1 MTDLIRLSAC
11 EIVALLDQGSIT
23 PGELLDVLEVRVSQV
38 NERINALPTLCFE
51 RARDYADRLMVLPMT
66 NRGLLRGLPVPI
78 KDLTMVAGVRT
89 TFGSKIH
96 EYMIP
101 EISDVLVET
110 LESNGGIVYAKSNTP
125 EFGAGGNTFNDVF
138 GSTRNPHDLNRTAGG
153 SSGGAAAALAS
164 GMAWLAHGSD
174 LAGSL
179 RTPASFCGVSSL
191 RPSPGLIASGPSAL
205 LFEVQ
210 FQQGPMA
217 RNILDLALFTDALVG
232 ESSMA
237 GLCKPLPKESFSSA
251 AARPQRPVRVA
262 FSNDLGVTKTSPEV
276 LSVCQ
281 MAMVELEQNG
291 ITVEYNQPDLTGVD
305 EVFDVSRALGYAIT
319 LGENLDATRHLL
331 KPELVWNVEQG
342 LSLDSAAIRRS
353 MITQA
358 QLFERAAKFM
368 QDYDL
373 LICPAAIV
381 PAIPVEERYLGYSQ
395 GVEISDYYR
404 WLAITYAITVITLPV
419 ITIPC
424 GKTPDGLPIGLQLIG
439 SPHGD
444 QHLFSLASYIEQLL
458 EYDTRPINP
467 LGQHENN
474 NSG

>member
-11 EIVALLDQGSIT
+11 EVVALLDQGSIM
-23 PGELLDVLEVRVSQV
+23 PSEALDALEARITDVDGC
-38 NERINALPTLCFE
+38 INALPTLCFE
-51 RARDYADRLMVLPMT
+51 RAYEHADRLMTLPVT
-66 NRGLLRGLPVPI
+66 DRGLLRGLPVPI
-78 KDLTMVAGVRT
+78 KDLTMVSGVRT
-89 TFGSKIH
+89 TFGSKVH
-96 EYMIP
+96 EHMVP
-101 EISDVLVET
+101 EVSDVLVKT
-110 LESNGGIVYAKSNTP
+110 LEGNGGIVYAKSNTP

-138 GSTRNPHDLNRTAGG
+138 GATRNPHDLSRTAGG
-153 SSGGAAAALAS
+153 SSGGATAALAS
-164 GMAWLAHGSD
+164 GTAWLAHGSD

-179 RTPASFCGVSSL
+179 RTPASFCGVTSL

-205 LFEVQ
+205 AFEVQ

-237 GLCKPLPKESFSSA
+237 GLCKPLRQESFSSA
-251 AARPQRPVRVA
+251 AACPKRPARVA
-262 FSNDLGVTKTSPEV
+262 FSSDLGITETSPEV

-281 MAMVELEQNG
+281 MVMVKLEQNR
-291 ITVEYNQPDLTGVD
+291 ITVEQNHPDLTGVD
-305 EVFDVSRALGYAIT
+305 EAFDVSRALGYAIT
-319 LGENLDATRHLL
+319 LGENLDKTRHLL

-342 LSLDSAAIRRS
+342 LALDGAAIRRS
-353 MITQA
+353 MIIQA

-381 PAIPVEERYLGYSQ
+381 PAIPVEERYLGYSK

-404 WLAITYAITVITLPV
+404 WLAITYAITVTTLPV

-424 GKTPDGLPIGLQLIG
+424 GKTPDGLPIGVQLIG

-444 QHLFSLASYIEQLL
+444 QHLFALASYIEQLL

-467 LGQHENN
+467 LG
-474 NSG
+474 